1 MTGSLYSKITDV
13 SVSRSGQYF
22 KEGHFLVK
30 IDAVKEVE
38 SQAGVNKLYF
48 VIETTVLESDN
59 PHVKVGG
66 SYSQVIDTSNVMFL
80 PNVKGFMAAVSGV
93 EGSSETVNEE
103 IEKYWE
109 GVMGEHVP
117 FERICE
123 LVVSEGNPLE
133 GIKMELV
140 CTEIL
145 TKAEKKPFTKHMWQV
160 REDLDQ

>member
-1 MTGSLYSKITDV
+1 MSLYGDIKDA

-30 IDAVKEVE
+30 IDAVKEQE
-38 SQAGVNKLYF
+38 SQVGNKLF
-48 VIETTVLESDN
+48 FIIETTVLESDN
-59 PHVKVGG
+59 PYVKVGG
-66 SYSQVIDTSNVMFL
+66 HYSQVIDTGNVMFL

-93 EGSSETVNEE
+93 DANSDTHNDE

-123 LVVSEGNPLE
+123 LVTSEGNPLE
-133 GIKMELV
+133 GIEIELECV
-140 CTEIL
+140 EII
-145 TKAEKKPFTKHMWQV
+145 TKKEKKPFTRHNWQI